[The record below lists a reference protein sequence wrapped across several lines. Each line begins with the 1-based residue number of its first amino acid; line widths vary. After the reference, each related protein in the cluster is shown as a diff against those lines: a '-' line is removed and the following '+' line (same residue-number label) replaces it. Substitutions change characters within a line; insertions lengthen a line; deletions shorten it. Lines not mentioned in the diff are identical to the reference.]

1 MEGKLPHDA
10 KRIAIWLPNRGRPRL
25 VVSSPA
31 IWNPQNFFTASG
43 REEVGVARIENF
55 KTLLL

>member
-1 MEGKLPHDA
+1 MLPA
-10 KRIAIWLPNRGRPRL
+10 LIATWLPNRGRPRL

-43 REEVGVARIENF
+43 RERVEVARIENF